1 MARILVIEDVPS
13 VMFSLRMVLEGQ
25 GHKVATAVDGAE
37 GLDRLRR
44 EGFDVVVTDIWMPG
58 KDGATVIREGRA
70 AAPGTRFLAITG
82 GSPNSSPGGSPD
94 GSPGGSPGGSV
105 GIDHLRQEDFGADR
119 ILFKPFERQEL
130 IGAIDALTARS

>member
-1 MARILVIEDVPS
+1 MARILVIEDIPS

-25 GHKVATAVDGAE
+25 GHTVATAGDGAE
-37 GLDRLRR
+37 GLDRLNR

-58 KDGATVIREGRA
+58 KDGAAVIREGRV
-70 AAPGTRFLAITG
+70 AAPNTRFLAITG
-82 GSPNSSPGGSPD
+82 GSPNGAAGTGP
-94 GSPGGSPGGSV
+94 
-105 GIDHLRQEDFGADR
+105 LRQEDFGADR

>member
-25 GHKVATAVDGAE
+25 GHTVSTAGDGAE

-44 EGFDVVVTDIWMPG
+44 DGFDVVVTDIWMPG
-58 KDGATVIREGRA
+58 KDGAAVIREGRA

-82 GSPNSSPGGSPD
+82 GSPNSSPGEALGTS
-94 GSPGGSPGGSV
+94 
-105 GIDHLRQEDFGADR
+105 GIDHLRQKDFGADR

-130 IGAIDALTARS
+130 IGAIDALTAQA

>member
-25 GHKVATAVDGAE
+25 GHKVVTAGDGAE
-37 GLDRLRR
+37 GLDRLNR

-70 AAPGTRFLAITG
+70 AAPQTRFLAITG
-82 GSPNSSPGGSPD
+82 GSPNGATG
-94 GSPGGSPGGSV
+94 V
-105 GIDHLRQEDFGADR
+105 GHLREEDFGADR

-130 IGAIDALTARS
+130 IGAIDALTAQP

>member
-25 GHKVATAVDGAE
+25 GHKVATAGDGAE

-44 EGFDVVVTDIWMPG
+44 DAFDVVVTDIWMPG

-82 GSPNSSPGGSPD
+82 GSPNSANGASPGA
-94 GSPGGSPGGSV
+94 SPGA
-105 GIDHLRQEDFGADR
+105 GIESLRQEDFGADR

-130 IGAIDALTARS
+130 IGAIDALTAGS